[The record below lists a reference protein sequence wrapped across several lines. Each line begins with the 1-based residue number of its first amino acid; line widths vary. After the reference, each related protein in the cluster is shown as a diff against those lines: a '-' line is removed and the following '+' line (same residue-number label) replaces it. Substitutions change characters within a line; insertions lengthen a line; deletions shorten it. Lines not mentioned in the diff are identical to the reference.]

1 MVLTVVSSA
10 AKPKVNLR
18 LVEND
23 RHRRVR
29 RRPECQSTNRD
40 LYQSTTWLKN
50 KKLTSTEKER
60 RPGIVFASQKCQ
72 ESYLFIE
79 GVFFKAKGHLQ
90 TA

>member
-1 MVLTVVSSA
+1 MVFTVVSSA
-10 AKPKVNLR
+10 AKSEVNLL

-29 RRPECQSTNRD
+29 RRPEFQSTNRD
-40 LYQSTTWLKN
+40 FYQSTTWLKY
-50 KKLTSTEKER
+50 KKLTITEKER

-72 ESYLFIE
+72 ESYFFIK
-79 GVFFKAKGHLQ
+79 GGFFKAKGHPQ

>member
-60 RPGIVFASQKCQ
+60 RPGIVFASQKCE

-79 GVFFKAKGHLQ
+79 GVFFKTKGHLQ